1 MYLSQVFS
9 KVSNDDQPDWIR
21 LFEVVEQISMDCF

>member
-9 KVSNDDQPDWIR
+9 KVSNDDQTV
-21 LFEVVEQISMDCF
+21 EEQIYMVTEEKYFHV